1 MTIDLDLDDNFQIIY
16 ISMLWLFYNLFTFA
30 IVVNAEEA
38 STNITLQCVSRPT
51 CGNVLIHNVD
61 KFDCI
66 AHINVDI
73 PDMTRYLGL
82 FYMPHIKS
90 DPFCQYDF
98 LNGCK
103 TSSNCYCIEKNVFV
117 WNLTADVTQSETQIR
132 AEFRNDFT
140 LEKITSNTIIGP
152 RIIKDP
158 AKESLQL
165 ILNKK
170 TVENNDT
177 VQIPNN
183 VNKLPVSLFPPEP
196 EVLSLH
202 YTVEDQILQSGR
214 EIKLK
219 PEKVNIKIKKCDEEL
234 RSYNLNFLYYDAD
247 ESCNCSSIVWF
258 LLFAIVSVI
267 ALGLLILILI
277 IIFTPVVDA
286 RYQGLIKTFEELKKN
301 HRKLIQDYQDI
312 YAHRDV
318 PEMTNK
324 KLRNDNHDLETTNH
338 YLEKKNNELVLRNH
352 ILFLTKWNLEL
363 EKRRCI
369 IKRKQELEKRNNEI
383 KKCNQD
389 LEKRIKEMK
398 NMNPNQDH
406 KQWIQDLEKRNEYL
420 KDDNKDLVEGNNE
433 LETIIKKVANEMGDP
448 KSEQSVLI

>member
-1 MTIDLDLDDNFQIIY
+1 
-16 ISMLWLFYNLFTFA
+16 MLRLFYNLYILA
-30 IVVNAEEA
+30 IFVNTEEA
-38 STNITLQCVSRPT
+38 STNITLECVSRPK
-51 CGNVLIHNVD
+51 CGNVLIDKVD

-66 AHINVDI
+66 AHINADI
-73 PDMTRYLGL
+73 TDMTRYIGL
-82 FYMPHIKS
+82 FYMPFIKN
-90 DPFCQYDF
+90 DPLCEYSFKI
-98 LNGCK
+98 GCK
-103 TSSNCYCIEKNVFV
+103 TSPPCYCFEKNVFF
-117 WNLTADVTQSETQIR
+117 WNLTADVTQSEMQIR
-132 AEFRNDFT
+132 AELFNDFT
-140 LEKITSNTIIGP
+140 LEKITSNTITGP

-158 AKESLQL
+158 AKESLLL

-170 TVENNDT
+170 AVENNDT
-177 VQIPNN
+177 VLIPNN
-183 VNKLPVSLFPPEP
+183 VDKLPLSLLPPEP

-202 YTVEDQILQSGR
+202 YTVEDQILESGR

-247 ESCNCSSIVWF
+247 ESCNCSSIVWIV
-258 LLFAIVSVI
+258 LFAIVSVI
-267 ALGLLILILI
+267 ALGLLILI

-420 KDDNKDLVEGNNE
+420 KDDNKDLVDGNNE
-433 LETIIKKVANEMGDP
+433 LETIIKKLANEMGDP